1 MSGPSTLEDRR
12 TRLVAACD
20 LERVNLRLAWQD
32 VRGAVAPEVGARRAR
47 PWVLR
52 TIGYALPLIG
62 YRRMGTALRFAAV
75 GLAVWRAVSSWRA
88 RRR

>member
-1 MSGPSTLEDRR
+1 MTAASDLDDKRM
-12 TRLVAACD
+12 RLVAACD
-20 LERVNLRLAWQD
+20 LERVKVRLAWQD
-32 VRGAVAPEVGARRAR
+32 VRGAVAPQTGLRRAR

-52 TIGYALPLIG
+52 TIGYALPLVG

-88 RRR
+88 RQR